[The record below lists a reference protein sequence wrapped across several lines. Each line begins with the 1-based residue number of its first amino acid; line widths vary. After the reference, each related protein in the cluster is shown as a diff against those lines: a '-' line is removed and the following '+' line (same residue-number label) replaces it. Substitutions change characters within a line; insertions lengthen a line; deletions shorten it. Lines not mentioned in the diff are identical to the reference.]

1 MAEDDK
7 EDELESGRMPLLDH
21 LIELRNRLL
30 WSIGAIMIAFLVSYQ
45 FKEAIYRFLAHP
57 LADIYAGEPGR
68 KMIFTGLTEAFF
80 TYVKVSFWAAI
91 CLSFPIIA
99 TQLWKFVAP
108 GLYKTEKRAFLPYL
122 CATPVLFLLGA
133 SLAYFVVIPMAF
145 RFFLSFETPAGEG
158 VLPIVS
164 EPKVNEY
171 LSLVMTLLFAFGV
184 AFQLPVLLTLMA
196 RVGIVTAAGLASKR
210 RYAIVGMFAIA
221 AVLTPPDIVSQ
232 TCLAVP
238 LIILYEVSIVSCRMV
253 EKARGEPVDELL
265 SQIARGKDTEA
276 ASAAKAAELRT
287 QIGDLLA
294 GLPNLPAPEV
304 PDGPDETANR
314 ELRRHG
320 SPPQFNFAALP
331 HEAIGEKL
339 GLMDFPRAA
348 KLSGSRFVVL
358 RGALARLER
367 ALGQFML
374 DLHTGEFGYEEI
386 SPPLLVRDEV
396 LFGTGQL
403 PKFAEA
409 QFQTREG
416 YWLIPTSEV
425 PLTNLVAGE
434 VLD

>member
-21 LIELRNRLL
+21 LVELRNRLL
-30 WSIGAIMIAFLVSYQ
+30 WSFAAILGAFVVCYQ

-57 LADIYAGEPGR
+57 LADIYAGEAGR

-99 TQLWKFVAP
+99 VQLWKFVAP

-122 CATPVLFLLGA
+122 CATPVLFIMGA

-196 RVGIVTAAGLASKR
+196 RVGLVTAAGLGSKR

-238 LIILYEVSIVSCRMV
+238 LIILYEVSIISCRMV
-253 EKARGEPVDELL
+253 EKAR
-265 SQIARGKDTEA
+265 AKREA
-276 ASAAKAAELRT
+276 EEEAELAD
-287 QIGDLLA
+287 G
-294 GLPNLPAPEV
+294 GNPAAP
-304 PDGPDETANR
+304 
-314 ELRRHG
+314 
-320 SPPQFNFAALP
+320 
-331 HEAIGEKL
+331 GE
-339 GLMDFPRAA
+339 
-348 KLSGSRFVVL
+348 
-358 RGALARLER
+358 
-367 ALGQFML
+367 
-374 DLHTGEFGYEEI
+374 
-386 SPPLLVRDEV
+386 
-396 LFGTGQL
+396 
-403 PKFAEA
+403 
-409 QFQTREG
+409 
-416 YWLIPTSEV
+416 
-425 PLTNLVAGE
+425 
-434 VLD
+434 